1 MNPTTPLDTRIR
13 QAVRDVLVSN
23 PLSQQCDRGGRGEE
37 ETELLRSILDRLK
50 KLEGL
55 ETRQDEGV
63 WTQGLDDSLQRLK
76 TWLAERDQQLSSEV
90 KNLSQQIAEVG
101 DRAVSQQLSPP
112 IDESVLTDMATLAN
126 LAADGTVSDVDF
138 NTAANG
144 LRLMEPQTE
153 FVDKIV
159 GLRKKIADQN
169 KSLIQINTELSNV
182 RNLGKEELLQAKL
195 EMEQKLATCRQDLE
209 ELPAKLRTTTP
220 RRQRPP
226 SRQRGRKSGTNRR
239 DFDDARGGGGVVDV
253 SVYEKQMSAPKSLG
267 ESLGKILTL
276 LTQHNDSVNR
286 ISAPNRKM
294 IQRKSVV
301 RGILD
306 GSKQTLKVKPLTGTS
321 PDTDGTHHDLDLRST
336 SAYRKFVE
344 LSKHFSNVVDAE
356 PKLRLFLLVIHNEGL
371 STDQGVEYIRPAL
384 SAAFDIGKLFVWM

>member
-13 QAVRDVLVSN
+13 QAVRDVIGS
-23 PLSQQCDRGGRGEE
+23 DRGGKGEQ

-55 ETRQDEGV
+55 GTRHDEAV
-63 WTQGLDDSLQRLK
+63 WTRGLDASVQNLK
-76 TWLAERDQQLSSEV
+76 MWLAERDQELSSEV

-112 IDESVLTDMATLAN
+112 IDESVLADMTTLAN
-126 LAADGTVSDVDF
+126 LAADRTVSDVDF

-144 LRLMEPQTE
+144 LRLTEPHTE

-159 GLRKKIADQN
+159 GLRQKI
-169 KSLIQINTELSNV
+169 IQINTELSNV
-182 RNLGKEELLQAKL
+182 RNLGKEELLQAKK
-195 EMEQKLATCRQDLE
+195 EMEQQLATCRQDLE
-209 ELPAKLRTTTP
+209 ELPAKPRTTPP

-226 SRQRGRKSGTNRR
+226 SRQGQRGRKSGTTNRR
-239 DFDDARGGGGVVDV
+239 DFDDVRGGGGGGGGVDV
-253 SVYEKQMSAPKSLG
+253 SVYEKQFKAPKPLE

-306 GSKQTLKVKPLTGTS
+306 GSKQTLKAKPLTGTS
-321 PDTDGTHHDLDLRST
+321 PDTDGTHHDLDLRTT
-336 SAYRKFVE
+336 SAYRRFVE
-344 LSKHFSNVVDAE
+344 LSKHFGPTITDAE

-371 STDQGVEYIRPAL
+371 STDQGVEYIRPAM
-384 SAAFDIGKLFVWM
+384 SAAFDMGKLFVWM